1 MLTMTNEMSDL
12 VVIGGAKQYVLS
24 CRMPLNKTHPP
35 GVASQ
40 SLPGLGEVLLDPT
53 NRDVP
58 DLHLWTHVPNCEDLE
73 GKGQR
78 EFAEP
83 CSQYNPPSTTRCS
96 DRQTGST

>member
-1 MLTMTNEMSDL
+1 MTNEMSDL
-12 VVIGGAKQYVLS
+12 VVVGGAKQYILS

-40 SLPGLGEVLLDPT
+40 SLLGLGEVLLDPT

-58 DLHLWTHVPNCEDLE
+58 DLHLWAHVPNCEDLE

-78 EFAEP
+78 ELQSRAH
-83 CSQYNPPSTTRCS
+83 STILRARR
-96 DRQTGST
+96 DAVIIKRVPLDV